1 MTLERWKALPS
12 ASYWGVPDTDR
23 YLNDDANLDDLGKVV
38 SSSFVHCKVI
48 IFPPYLIFSLSLPY
62 FFISHIRNSLC
73 FACTSMYNLHLV
85 STVTSQQSFPRSL
98 GFHGRLRC
106 LTMRQ
111 RRAST
116 IWTLSTASYRSP
128 VQTSVSKKGNLLAH
142 ITVKANSEFVQELSN
157 LWAQRTPLNLFL
169 LSSLLLSVCCF
180 ILQSV
185 SPCGLEYEW
194 PRDLDSQP
202 VNLAALWIKAFPFL
216 DIHISV

>member
-1 MTLERWKALPS
+1 
-12 ASYWGVPDTDR
+12 
-23 YLNDDANLDDLGKVV
+23 
-38 SSSFVHCKVI
+38 
-48 IFPPYLIFSLSLPY
+48 
-62 FFISHIRNSLC
+62 
-73 FACTSMYNLHLV
+73 MYNLHLV

-128 VQTSVSKKGNLLAH
+128 VQTSISKIGNLLAH
-142 ITVKANSEFVQELSN
+142 LTVKANSEFVQELSN
-157 LWAQRTPLNLFL
+157 LWAQRTPSNLSP

-194 PRDLDSQP
+194 PRALDSQP